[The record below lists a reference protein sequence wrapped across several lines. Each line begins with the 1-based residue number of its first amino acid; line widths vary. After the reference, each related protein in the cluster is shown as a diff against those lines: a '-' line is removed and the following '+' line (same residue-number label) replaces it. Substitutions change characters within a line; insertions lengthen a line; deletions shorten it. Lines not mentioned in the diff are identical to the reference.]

1 MRRTKWNALA
11 FLFSGALILAACGTQ
26 PGESAE
32 ESQPTGS
39 QPEGS
44 APVGSEEPQGTGTI
58 TMIVDGQITTLSN
71 ANSDVPTAEA
81 YGFIGTG
88 LYQYDSTLTPV
99 PDLAADL
106 CEVSED
112 ELVWTC
118 TLRDATFHNGD
129 PVTAADVVQ
138 TYEIA
143 KSANCRYNPS
153 ICLAPFLESV
163 TEVDETTVE
172 FTLIEPYAPFA
183 TVILPGVAI
192 DSKAV
197 VDAAYEEFVGAA
209 EGADPAAVT
218 AAVDAI
224 TAATVAPEGEE
235 ETFVADPAACEAALV
250 DAEAALGAGG
260 VELPSRD
267 NFNTGG
273 EAGDEFDPCAY
284 ATALGDLLG
293 QLQTALEEE
302 GIDAI
307 AAVYPLLS
315 FNTEPVGTG
324 PFMCEP
330 GCLAPG
336 ESLTLT
342 AYADYYDGAPATET
356 VVMPIITDDIQG
368 ANAVQAGQV
377 DWKYSLTAD
386 SYEAL
391 KDDPNIKFAEYPDFG
406 YYALQYNLREGQLF
420 HDLGARKAVQYCID
434 KAATVEQAT
443 NGQGVPIEADIPPAS
458 WAYNPDLQPVARDV
472 AAAIGFLEEAGWT
485 VEVDGDG
492 NATAPATRGDETF
505 ETDVYVRAGRP
516 DRIAFMEL
524 LRDQVID
531 CGIKVNVI
539 EGDFAT
545 VLLPLLT
552 YPHIPPNATKPFDA
566 YFGGWGTS
574 LDPDPYSLF
583 HSDEC
588 TTEEKPELYNYIC
601 YQNPEADALI
611 EQGLVTSDQEERAAI
626 YQDFEQIMF
635 DDQPYLF
642 AWSDVAREALDV
654 NLQSTAGELELG
666 SPLWSWQ
673 LETLFVAE

>member
-11 FLFSGALILAACGTQ
+11 FLFSGALILAACGQQ
-26 PGESAE
+26 PGESASE
-32 ESQPTGS
+32 PAGSGGTG
-39 QPEGS
+39 GS
-44 APVGSEEPQGTGTI
+44 GAPSAGAGTGTI
-58 TMIVDGQITTLSN
+58 TMVVDGQITTLSN
-71 ANSDVPTAEA
+71 ANADVPTAEA

-88 LYQYDSTLTPV
+88 LYQYDATLTPV

-106 CEVSED
+106 CEVDAD
-112 ELVWTC
+112 EVVWTC

-129 PVTAADVVQ
+129 PVTAADVVF
-138 TYEIA
+138 TYELA
-143 KSANCRYNPS
+143 KSENCRFNPS
-153 ICLAPFLESV
+153 VCLAPFLDSV
-163 TEVDETTVE
+163 TAVDEKTIE
-172 FTLIEPYAPFA
+172 FTLLEPYAPFA
-183 TVILPGVAI
+183 TVILPGISI
-192 DSKAV
+192 DSEAV
-197 VDAAYEEFVGAA
+197 VTAAYDEFVGEAS
-209 EGADPAAVT
+209 GADAADVT
-218 AAVDAI
+218 AAADAI

-235 ETFVADPAACEAALV
+235 DTFEADPAACEAAATA
-250 DAEAALGAGG
+250 AEPVLEAGG
-260 VELPSRD
+260 VTLPSRD
-267 NFNTGG
+267 DFNTGG
-273 EAGDEFDPCAY
+273 ENADEFDPCAY
-284 ATALGDLLG
+284 ATALGDLLS
-293 QLQTALEEE
+293 QLQIALEGE

-307 AAVYPLLS
+307 SATYPLLS
-315 FNTEPVGTG
+315 FNSEPVGTG

-336 ESLTLT
+336 ESLTLV
-342 AYADYYDGAPATET
+342 AYDGYYDGAPATDT

-406 YYALQYNLREGQLF
+406 YYSLQYNLREGQLF
-420 HDLGARKAVQYCID
+420 ADLGARKAVQYCID

-458 WAYNPDLQPVARDV
+458 WAYNPDLQPVTRDV

-485 VEVDGDG
+485 VETDADG
-492 NATAPATRGDETF
+492 NATGPATRGDETF
-505 ETDVYVRAGRP
+505 STDVYVRAGRP

-524 LRDQVID
+524 VRDQVVD
-531 CGIKVNVI
+531 CGIELNVI

-552 YPHIPPNATKPFDA
+552 YPHIPPNADKPYDA
-566 YFGGWGTS
+566 YFGGWSTG
-574 LDPDPYSLF
+574 LDPDPYALF
-583 HSDEC
+583 HSEQC
-588 TTEEKPELYNYIC
+588 TTEEQPELYNYIC

-611 EQGLVTSDQEERAAI
+611 EEGLVTSDQAERAAI
-626 YQDFEQIMF
+626 YQEFEQIMF

-666 SPLWSWQ
+666 SPLWNWQ